1 MSRRFTELFTCYRKT
16 AVIGTTGEVTYT
28 EAATVTNGRGLFY
41 QKREAFAW
49 LDRGRVTGG
58 WMLLTECGHDI
69 QANDKIT
76 HGSRSF
82 NVVSVVDTDLRFQ
95 EVTLDAL

>member
-1 MSRRFTELFTCYRKT
+1 MSRRFTDLYTCYRKT
-16 AVIGTTGEVTYT
+16 ASTGTTGEVTYT

-41 QKREAFAW
+41 AKKEAFAW
-49 LDRGRVTGG
+49 LDRGRTTGG
-58 WMLLTECGHDI
+58 WMLLTDCGHDI
-69 QANDKIT
+69 QPNDKIT
-76 HGSRSF
+76 NASRSF